1 MTDSNAIM
9 AEYVTDLPI
18 KMSREHLATCVIAYP
33 VSKAFATPLS
43 NMEKI
48 LRSFSDVCIIIGT
61 IENIRVETDLPG
73 VRTYEV
79 RHKTTTNAFVWILRY
94 LLLEVRISLIMAKV
108 AQKAD
113 VCMFFMEGGALLP
126 VLIAKVLG
134 KKIIRVVPSSI
145 LKETAKSHRI
155 KRIAL
160 LPLICLQTIAYTLSD
175 RIVLY
180 SPDLVKEWGLE
191 KYKNKICIACEHF
204 LDFDTPIIRKK
215 YGKRRNLVGYI
226 GRLDEEKG
234 VLNLVKAV
242 PEIMKEKDDVEFLIG
257 GDGWLRD
264 EIKKYIRKENLDDK
278 VKLTGWIPHDEIPYY
293 LNTLKLVV
301 LPSYTEGLPNL
312 MLEAMAYGTPVLAT
326 PVGAIQDVI
335 KDGETGFIMKDNS
348 PECIAENVVRALN
361 HPDKECIVGRAEAL
375 VAQTFTYK
383 AAAERYKEIV
393 GDI

>member
-1 MTDSNAIM
+1 
-9 AEYVTDLPI
+9 VTDIPI
-18 KMSREHLATCVIAYP
+18 KMSREHMVTCVIAYP
-33 VSKAFATPLS
+33 VSKAFATPLL
-43 NMEKI
+43 NTEKI
-48 LRSFSDVCIIIGT
+48 LRSFSDVRVITGT
-61 IENIRVETDLPG
+61 IEDARVETDLSG
-73 VRTYEV
+73 VRTYGV
-79 RHKTTTNAFVWILRY
+79 QHKTTTNVFVWILRY

-113 VCMFFMEGGALLP
+113 VCIFFMEGGALLP

-145 LKETAKSHRI
+145 LKETAKSHKI
-155 KRIAL
+155 KRVAL

-175 RIVLY
+175 KIVLY
-180 SPDLVKEWGLE
+180 SPDLIKEWGLE
-191 KYKNKICIACEHF
+191 KYKNKICIAHEHF
-204 LDFDTPIIRKK
+204 LDFDTLKIRKEYK
-215 YGKRRNLVGYI
+215 KRGNLVGYI

-234 VLNLVKAV
+234 ALNFVRAI
-242 PEIMKEKDDVEFLIG
+242 PEIMKEKDDLEFIIG

-264 EIKKYIRKENLDDK
+264 EIEKYIRKENLGDK
-278 VKLTGWIPHDEIPYY
+278 VELTGWIPHDEIPDY

-326 PVGAIQDVI
+326 PVGAVQDVI
-335 KDGETGFIMKDNS
+335 KDGETGFIMQDNS
-348 PECIAENVVRALN
+348 PECIAENVVRALD
-361 HPDKECIVGRAEAL
+361 HPDTECIMGRAEAL

-383 AAAERYKEIV
+383 AATERYKEIV